1 MFVMPCAIVA
11 LLSLCL
17 SFLCFGLMVRT
28 WFRPYGLCHCLYTKT
43 HIKGFRSPYL
53 HVYACLLLCFILML
67 AILVLG
73 FATLDALNGFMAVWL
88 QLTPAR
94 PFLDVIIWEASPNSR
109 LLCSYPSYFLSTWCY
124 AYHACLCHLLAF
136 YASLHTCLHVHPRF
150 NTMKLWTFYPN
161 LHLSPVDTTFCLP
174 FCLFAFSLVC
184 LLSCFFA
191 CHVCHAYLLYASFTC
206 LTHLFLSIA
215 CLLVS
220 CSCLCMYTHEAR
232 THGAR
237 AQSPRRKQKGRGCM
251 HVNISQVAMFSSFR
265 GLAFPIWLCTL

>member
-1 MFVMPCAIVA
+1 MMSVA
-11 LLSLCL
+11 LCIPFPISTPFDNMLTMLVCATHWLS
-17 SFLCFGLMVRT
+17 M
-28 WFRPYGLCHCLYTKT
+28 HLYTLAHMFMHK
-43 HIKGFRSPYL
+43 S
-53 HVYACLLLCFILML
+53 CLLLC
-67 AILVLG
+67 
-73 FATLDALNGFMAVWL
+73 
-88 QLTPAR
+88 
-94 PFLDVIIWEASPNSR
+94 
-109 LLCSYPSYFLSTWCY
+109 
-124 AYHACLCHLLAF
+124 
-136 YASLHTCLHVHPRF
+136 HPCF
-150 NTMKLWTFYPN
+150 NTIKLWTFDPN

-220 CSCLCMYTHEAR
+220 CSCLCMYTHEVR

-237 AQSPRRKQKGRGCM
+237 ARSPRRKQKGRGCM